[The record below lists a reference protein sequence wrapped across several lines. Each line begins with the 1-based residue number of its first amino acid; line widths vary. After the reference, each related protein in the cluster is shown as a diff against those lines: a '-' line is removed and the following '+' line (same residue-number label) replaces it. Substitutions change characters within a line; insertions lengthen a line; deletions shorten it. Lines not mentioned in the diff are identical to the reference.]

1 MPRKIDSSKA
11 GIALIAAL
19 TLPSFLSTGCAE
31 SSSKHWAQLSPL
43 IQPTPV
49 SNRDKPSSI
58 LNEET
63 ATSTRRASHTGS
75 TTGSMR

>member
-11 GIALIAAL
+11 GIALIASLMLA
-19 TLPSFLSTGCAE
+19 SFLSTGCAE

-49 SNRDKPSSI
+49 ADRDKPSSI

-63 ATSTRRASHTGS
+63 VTSTRRVSSSVS

>member
-1 MPRKIDSSKA
+1 MLRKNHISKT

-19 TLPSFLSTGCAE
+19 MLASFLNTGCAE
-31 SSSKHWAQLSPL
+31 SRSKHWAQLSPL

-49 SNRDKPSSI
+49 VDRDKPSSI

-63 ATSTRRASHTGS
+63 ITSTSRAGFIGS
-75 TTGSMR
+75 ATGSMR